1 MIRKTDLAIV
11 IPAYKESFLESA
23 LDSIAAQTCH
33 DFTLYIGD
41 DCSPNNIEQ
50 IVNNYKN
57 KIDIRYHRFENNV
70 GGIDLVAQWER
81 CIALTN
87 GEPYIWLFSD
97 DDVMEPGCVEKFVE
111 LSKEERDNHLIH
123 FDIDMIDC
131 KGEIMKHHT
140 PYPKFQTAK
149 EYLDGKLFEKR
160 NISYVV
166 EFIFSR
172 DLYNKCRGFQNF
184 DLAWG
189 SDFVTW
195 VKMAGECKG
204 VLSLS
209 GDNCRVRW
217 RSSDQNISPNKS
229 KPILMR
235 KLNATIDTFAYI
247 KKWLYQHGYRYSFK
261 YSKYVWGE
269 IKRSRSLLEQSDI
282 DALKEKY
289 QERIGCTLLSWL
301 SYILCKYYYK

>member
-1 MIRKTDLAIV
+1 MSKELAIV
-11 IPAYKESFLESA
+11 IPAYKDIFLSAA
-23 LDSIAAQTCH
+23 LDSIAAQTCK

-41 DCSPNNIEQ
+41 DCSPYSIGQ
-50 IVNNYKN
+50 IVDEYRD
-57 KIDIRYHRFENNV
+57 KIDIVYKRFNTNL
-70 GGIDLVAQWER
+70 GGIDLVSQWER
-81 CIALTN
+81 CIAMTQ

-97 DDVMEPGCVEKFVE
+97 DDVMEPRCVEEFIN
-111 LSKEERDNHLIH
+111 LSKEEKDNYLIH
-123 FDIDMIDC
+123 FDINMIDS
-131 KGEIMKHHT
+131 KGTILKSHI
-140 PYPKFQTAK
+140 PYPKIQTAK
-149 EYLDGKLFEKR
+149 EYIDGKLFEKK

-172 DLYNKCRGFQNF
+172 DLYNKCNGFQNF

-189 SDFVTW
+189 SDFITW

-204 VLSLS
+204 IMSLY
-209 GDNCRVRW
+209 GEKCRVRW

-247 KKWLYQHGYRYSFK
+247 KEWLCQHGYRYSFK

-269 IKRSRSLLEQSDI
+269 IKRSRALLDQSDI
-282 DALKEKY
+282 DALNEKY
-289 QERIGCTLLSWL
+289 QEKIGRTLLSRL